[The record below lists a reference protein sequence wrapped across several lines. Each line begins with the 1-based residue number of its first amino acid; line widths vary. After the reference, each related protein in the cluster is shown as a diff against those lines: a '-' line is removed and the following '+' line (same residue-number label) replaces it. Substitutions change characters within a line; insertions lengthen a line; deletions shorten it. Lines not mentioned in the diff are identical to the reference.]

1 MIPSTGHY
9 SVPIFLAVSWADVG
23 GVIACYKLVCY
34 CHTRPGQAD
43 CTHHPRTAAT
53 TDNVQCR
60 TQIRK
65 GINKCRTVQTDNM
78 TQYYYLNTLIMRP
91 SRDIS
96 WQEIYFCFLRSQLW
110 WPADPPRW
118 PRGWTL
124 HSETLCTLCTLS
136 HLVTQTRVSGEGD

>member
-1 MIPSTGHY
+1 MIPSTGHWL
-9 SVPIFLAVSWADVG
+9 PICAVSWADVG

-34 CHTRPGQAD
+34 CHTRPGQPAD

-65 GINKCRTVQTDNM
+65 GINKCRSVQTDNV

-96 WQEIYFCFLRSQLW
+96 WRDIFLFSQIPIVVTSW
-110 WPADPPRW
+110 SPALA
-118 PRGWTL
+118 RGWTL